1 MADQYDASNT
11 APQALWRFW
20 WTWVLVLALFPTA
33 GVAEELFPPQQVIK
47 DTSEQMIRVLEQDR
61 QKLIDDPEH
70 VYRLTTEIL
79 VPHVD
84 MYRVSRLVLGKYWR
98 RASRNQRMRFSREFR
113 RMLVRTYA
121 SALKQFR
128 GEADI
133 RFLPM
138 RYEPGTTDV
147 AVHTKIAHAGAQPVS
162 VSYRMHLKKGHWLT
176 YDVKIE
182 GVSLVTNYRSSF
194 AHQIRQRGLD
204 ALIQRIAEL
213 NERRTEKP
221 QTVVAETELR

>member
-1 MADQYDASNT
+1 MI
-11 APQALWRFW
+11 
-20 WTWVLVLALFPTA
+20 LVLLLFPLA
-33 GVAEELFPPQQVIK
+33 GIAKALLPPQQVIK

-61 QKLIDDPEH
+61 EKLVDDPEH
-70 VYRLTTEIL
+70 VYRLTTDIL

-98 RASRNQRMRFSREFR
+98 KASKRQRLRFSREFR

-138 RYEPGTTDV
+138 RYDAGDNDV
-147 AVHTKIAHAGAQPVS
+147 AVHTKIAHAGGQPIS
-162 VSYRMHLKKGHWLT
+162 VSYRMHLKKGQWLT

-194 AHQIRQRGLD
+194 AHQIRQKGLD
-204 ALIQRIAEL
+204 KLIQRITEL

-221 QTVVAETELR
+221 QPIVAENELH